1 METLVHR
8 QQSRNYKGSMLN
20 VAFLNPTSSQNEVL
34 VNAPGEGDLTMK
46 SSKLYTRALGRQP
59 SRKLKS
65 KSSGE
70 VDTPV
75 QTRKLSTLPSNVIT
89 VRSSIEKRDSSRM
102 MTRWDEDLHKFVCTL
117 TESSRFNGFIMLM
130 IIFNTVVLA
139 VETSPTLRYEYE
151 MALAIVDQSLLAI
164 YTVEAI
170 LRIYAEPKNYWLQVS
185 NLFDFLLVVVSLCQ
199 PVIEM
204 FVKGAGGVMVFRMFR
219 ALKALRTLRSVS
231 FSTNLQV
238 LVSALIDTIR
248 RYVVSVIILL
258 VFIMFLF
265 GVVGYYLFGSNK
277 FAADEA
283 AREDWGTLGRAM
295 LSLFTYVTADGWTA
309 VQDNIDGADMTGKW
323 SRLYTI
329 GFICIGHFIMTNVF
343 IGIII
348 MNISE
353 ATETFRQERRR
364 ERELAVRRKKAF
376 MMQRQREDI
385 NRMME
390 KQRRGNWSNFYEM
403 VQSFQE
409 SLNHD
414 DYTTVQDM
422 CTNPVWILSLLNT
435 LDLQDQTL
443 ENLMN
448 LYFELLHTLAKMSE
462 AEGKSDAKPDP

>member
-1 METLVHR
+1 
-8 QQSRNYKGSMLN
+8 
-20 VAFLNPTSSQNEVL
+20 
-34 VNAPGEGDLTMK
+34 MK

-59 SRKLKS
+59 SRKLKA
-65 KSSGE
+65 KLSGE
-70 VDTPV
+70 MKTQLLAAP
-75 QTRKLSTLPSNVIT
+75 QSTRLSTLPSSAVS
-89 VRSSIEKRDSSRM
+89 VRPSVVTEESARPVKP
-102 MTRWDEDLHKFVCTL
+102 RWDGELHEFVCTL

-170 LRIYAEPKNYWLQVS
+170 LRIYAEPKSYWLQVS

-199 PVIEM
+199 PLIEM

-277 FAADEA
+277 FAENQA
-283 AREDWGTLGRAM
+283 AQEDWGTLGRAM

-309 VQDNIDGADMTGKW
+309 VQENIDDADMTGKW

-329 GFICIGHFIMTNVF
+329 FFICIGHFIMTNVF

-364 ERELAVRRKKAF
+364 ERELAVKRKKAF

-409 SLNHD
+409 SLSHD

-422 CTNPVWILSLLNT
+422 CTNPIWIQTLLNT
-435 LDLQDQTL
+435 LDRQDQTL

-462 AEGKSDAKPDP
+462 PETEVQDRLHKTRP

>member
-1 METLVHR
+1 
-8 QQSRNYKGSMLN
+8 
-20 VAFLNPTSSQNEVL
+20 
-34 VNAPGEGDLTMK
+34 
-46 SSKLYTRALGRQP
+46 
-59 SRKLKS
+59 
-65 KSSGE
+65 
-70 VDTPV
+70 
-75 QTRKLSTLPSNVIT
+75 
-89 VRSSIEKRDSSRM
+89 
-102 MTRWDEDLHKFVCTL
+102 
-117 TESSRFNGFIMLM
+117 M

-139 VETSPTLRYEYE
+139 LETSPSLRYEFE
-151 MALAIVDQSLLAI
+151 LELAIIDQSLLAI

-170 LRIYAEPKNYWLQVS
+170 LRIYAEPKNYWLQFS
-185 NLFDFLLVVVSLCQ
+185 NLFDFLLVIVSLCQ

-277 FAADEA
+277 FAADQS
-283 AREDWGTLGRAM
+283 AREDWGNLGRAM

-309 VQDNIDGADMTGKW
+309 IQENIDDADMTGKW

-353 ATETFRQERRR
+353 ATETFRKERRR
-364 ERELAVRRKKAF
+364 ERELAVRRKKSF
-376 MMQRQREDI
+376 MMKRQREDI

-409 SLNHD
+409 SLSHD
-414 DYTTVQDM
+414 DYTTVHDM
-422 CTNPVWILSLLNT
+422 CTNPVWINTFLSS
-435 LDLQDQTL
+435 LDQQDYTL
-443 ENLMN
+443 ENLFF
-448 LYFELLHTLAKMSE
+448 LHFEMMHTLAAM
-462 AEGKSDAKPDP
+462 AENETRPEEQRPA